1 MLGDALTALAQ
12 LVSKGP
18 AARLVLSVTALARYR
33 RGSLLDR
40 DTGSE
45 VVVVEGYVVLKARH
59 GRCPFRRKSARSKK
73 VFNVDIGAQR
83 HRACTVLSWFTF
95 RPRCRQ

>member
-40 DTGSE
+40 DAGSE
-45 VVVVEGYVVLKARH
+45 VVVVEGYVVLKARYDLY
-59 GRCPFRRKSARSKK
+59 RLPRRSACAKK
-73 VFNVDIGAQR
+73 VLNVDIGAQR
-83 HRACTVLSWFTF
+83 HRACTLSS
-95 RPRCRQ
+95 